1 MHILLIAAAL
11 LMANPAKPPSAEEQR
26 LYEEGLRA
34 LTGGDAAAA
43 ERAFKAGHAL
53 GRDPAF
59 LVHLGEAQE
68 KAGAP
73 ARAADTYR
81 RYLREAPDASDRA
94 EIEAR
99 LARLAPGGAGAA
111 TLAAPAPAETA
122 GEFGASP
129 TPPPAAPP
137 PRSVAPAPA
146 PAADPDGPAKRDAAS
161 DSGWNRYN
169 RTAVIATGAALLL
182 LGTTAFFAA
191 QAGSAKDDVNRLTI
205 YQDERTGAPLRYSSV
220 ASQYEQLMDDGRR
233 YDRYAKI
240 ALVAAGGAAAV
251 AAVFYVLD
259 AKFGQEPTLAIAPD
273 GRGVAVLGGWR
284 WRY

>member
-1 MHILLIAAAL
+1 MSSLLIAVAL
-11 LMANPAKPPSAEEQR
+11 LLANPAKPPSAEEQR
-26 LYEEGLRA
+26 LYEEGTRA
-34 LTGGDAAAA
+34 LAGGDAAAA
-43 ERAFKAGHAL
+43 ERAFKAGYEL

-68 KAGAP
+68 KAGAA

-99 LARLAPGGAGAA
+99 LTRVAPGGAAA
-111 TLAAPAPAETA
+111 PAAPAPTEAP
-122 GEFGASP
+122 GEFGGSP
-129 TPPPAAPP
+129 TPAAPP
-137 PRSVAPAPA
+137 PLPLA
-146 PAADPDGPAKRDAAS
+146 PAAAADPEGPPKRDPGSDSGS

-169 RTAVIATGAALLL
+169 TTAVIASGAALLL

-191 QAGSAKDDVNRLTI
+191 RAGSTKDDVNRLTI
-205 YQDERTGAPLRYSSV
+205 YQDETTGAPLRYSSI
-220 ASQYEQLMDDGRR
+220 ADRYEQLLDDGRR

-259 AKFGQEPTLAIAPD
+259 ARFGQEPTLAIAPD

>member
-1 MHILLIAAAL
+1 MPSLLIAVAL
-11 LMANPAKPPSAEEQR
+11 LLANPAKPPSAEEQR
-26 LYEEGLRA
+26 LYEEGTRA
-34 LTGGDAAAA
+34 LAGGDAAAA
-43 ERAFKAGHAL
+43 ERAFAAGYAL

-99 LARLAPGGAGAA
+99 LSRVAPAGGA
-111 TLAAPAPAETA
+111 T
-122 GEFGASP
+122 
-129 TPPPAAPP
+129 PAAPP
-137 PRSVAPAPA
+137 PAGATGEFGSSPPPAAAAPPMPTAPA
-146 PAADPDGPAKRDAAS
+146 PAADPEGPARTEPSS

-169 RTAVIATGAALLL
+169 TTAVIATGAALLL

-191 QAGSAKDDVNRLTI
+191 QAGSTKDDVNRLTI

-220 ASQYEQLMDDGRR
+220 ADRYEQLMDDGRR